1 MECCPNLIGF
11 KDGTG
16 DFNLVRK
23 TIVKCGDRLSYLG
36 GMPTPELFAEAYDAM
51 GVSTYSSAVI
61 NFVPEMA
68 LEFYTAM
75 REKLKRQWTDYCEI
89 SITPSWKLE
98 TGHRVMRFQSLK
110 RD

>member
-36 GMPTPELFAEAYDAM
+36 GMPTPELFAEAYDAI

-68 LEFYTAM
+68 LEF
-75 REKLKRQWTDYCEI
+75 
-89 SITPSWKLE
+89 
-98 TGHRVMRFQSLK
+98 
-110 RD
+110 